1 MPAGRT
7 IRKIVLVQP
16 AQPMPSI
23 TPSDQIVLPRYGIPL
38 IATIL
43 KNAGYDVT
51 LFVEEI
57 KPINWEIMYQ
67 ADLVGFHALT
77 CAVGRAQRIVEQ
89 LRMKSQVP
97 VIIGGEHATYQPES
111 VLRFCDYVVR
121 QEGDETVLDLVDAL
135 KTGRDVATVSGV
147 TFHRDGKTIATPDR
161 PPVKNFD
168 TVVDLSTIYGWEEA
182 YKGTPPPYPW
192 MTVQA
197 TRGCLYK
204 CKFCPVEIMMGK
216 GYRKR
221 SIDSLMT
228 DLKDKLQYSRA
239 VIFVDNL
246 FDGDPKYTKAILNR
260 IIAEKLKPQLTV
272 FCRSSIGKHPEMLKL
287 MRKAGV
293 MRIFMG
299 VESLNQESLDSV
311 SKRQSISDIK
321 LAVDEIRR
329 HGIAVLSTLIM
340 GFDTDTV
347 ASMRA
352 TRRMLH
358 EWGLSQMQVFALWG
372 FYVRDGEQIASVD
385 RIIFKDWAYLN
396 GSYVLQFPMR
406 ARPSQVQ
413 REIMATYDDSF
424 APDQP
429 PSEWPRWSGRDAPWE
444 AFFREIWRVTRPT
457 MVDYVA
463 YLEETERGYYDEQ
476 DHLLVDK
483 LSSRPDIEWV
493 RYHMQ

>member
-1 MPAGRT
+1 MKRS

-23 TPSDQIVLPRYGIPL
+23 TPNEQIVLPRYGVPL

-67 ADLVGFHALT
+67 ADLVGFHSLT
-77 CAVGRAQRIVEQ
+77 CAVGRVRRIVEQ
-89 LRMKSQVP
+89 LRMKSDAP
-97 VIIGGEHATYQPES
+97 IIIGGEHASCLPES

-135 KTGRDVATVSGV
+135 RTGRDEAGV
-147 TFHRDGKTIATPDR
+147 KGITFHRDGKTIATPDR
-161 PPVKNFD
+161 PPVRNFD
-168 TVVDLSTIYGWEEA
+168 TVVDLSTIYGWESA

-192 MTVQA
+192 MSMQA
-197 TRGCLYK
+197 TRGCLFK
-204 CKFCPVEIMMGK
+204 CDFCPVEVMMGK

-221 SIDSLMT
+221 SIESLIV

-239 VIFVDNL
+239 VVFVDNL
-246 FDGDPKYTKAILNR
+246 FDGDPKYTRALLER
-260 IIAEKLKPQLTV
+260 IIAEGLKPQMTV
-272 FCRSSIGKHPEMLKL
+272 FCRSEIGKHPDMLRL

-293 MRIFMG
+293 LRIFMG

-311 SKRQSISDIK
+311 SKSQSVSDIK
-321 LAVDEIRR
+321 LAIDEIRR
-329 HGIAVLSTLIM
+329 HGISVLSTLIM

-358 EWGLSQMQVFALWG
+358 EWGLSQLNVFALWG
-372 FYVRDGEQIASVD
+372 FYSRGGKRLVSVD

-396 GSYVLQFPMR
+396 GSYVVQFPMR

-413 REIMATYDDSF
+413 REIMATYDDTF
-424 APDQP
+424 ALGQP
-429 PSEWPRWSGRDAPWE
+429 PTEWPRWSGRDEPW
-444 AFFREIWRVTRPT
+444 
-457 MVDYVA
+457 
-463 YLEETERGYYDEQ
+463 
-476 DHLLVDK
+476 
-483 LSSRPDIEWV
+483 
-493 RYHMQ
+493 